1 MKEKEESDYDE
12 NTVEIKGLPDLSE
25 TLGCYAEKD
34 EFTHL
39 GRLFIRLTVCGKPM
53 GDTILSRDVT
63 VNCPE
68 CVAEIKYRSKH
79 PEAAKEEFG
88 VVTHKTK

>member
-1 MKEKEESDYDE
+1 MEEESDYNK
-12 NTVEIKGLPDLSE
+12 NTVEIKGLPALSE
-25 TLGCYAEKD
+25 TLGCYTKED

-53 GDTILSRDVT
+53 GDTILSKNVT

-68 CVAEIKYRSKH
+68 CVAEMRYRSKH
-79 PEAAKEEFG
+79 PEAAKKEFG

>member
-12 NTVEIKGLPDLSE
+12 NTVEIKGLPAFTE
-25 TLGCYAEKD
+25 TLGCYTEGD

-53 GDTILSRDVT
+53 GNTILSRDIT

-68 CVAEIKYRSKH
+68 CVAKIRHRGKY
-79 PEAAKEEFG
+79 PEAAKKEFG

>member
-1 MKEKEESDYDE
+1 MEKESDYNE
-12 NTVEIKGLPDLSE
+12 NTVEIKGLPAFSE
-25 TLGCYAEKD
+25 TLGCYTKED

-39 GRLFIRLTVCGKPM
+39 GRLFIRLTVCGKSM
-53 GDTILSRDVT
+53 GDMILSRDVT

-68 CVAEIKYRSKH
+68 CVAEIRYRGKH
-79 PEAAKEEFG
+79 PEAAKKEFG